1 VSVPF
6 RELEVWQVSM
16 RLAST
21 VHLLSA
27 GFAEGEHA
35 ALALSLQQASAA
47 IPVDIAEGH
56 GAGCLSTFTQRLSNA
71 QAACERVT
79 SGLHDVRAS
88 SLGNAEMVDECL
100 SLADRVGRMLLRLHQ
115 ALSRKLQ
122 ADVAVTGSLSR

>member
-1 VSVPF
+1 MSVPF

-56 GAGCLSTFTQRLSNA
+56 GAACLHIHPAVVERAGCMRTRD
-71 QAACERVT
+71 ERVAR
-79 SGLHDVRAS
+79 RA
-88 SLGNAEMVDECL
+88 
-100 SLADRVGRMLLRLHQ
+100 RL
-115 ALSRKLQ
+115 
-122 ADVAVTGSLSR
+122 VARER